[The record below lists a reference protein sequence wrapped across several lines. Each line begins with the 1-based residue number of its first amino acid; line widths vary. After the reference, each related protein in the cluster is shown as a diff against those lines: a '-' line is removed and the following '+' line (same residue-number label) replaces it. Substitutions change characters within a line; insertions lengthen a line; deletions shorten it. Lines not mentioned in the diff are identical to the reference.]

1 MKKHIRE
8 IRVFDIIRYFVLPNF
23 YITFVWLSYYFLNK
37 FSFLPF
43 KTQYCLPLFI
53 LLTIHF
59 VKMIVIGAVLMYKA
73 FAPLETRRK
82 CRFKPTC
89 STYMIM
95 ALKKYGLFVGLTK
108 GILRILRCRPPY
120 EGEDYP

>member
-8 IRVFDIIRYFVLPNF
+8 IKVFDIVRYFILPNF
-23 YITFVWLSYYFLNK
+23 YIAATWVFYFLLNK
-37 FSFLPF
+37 YPILPF
-43 KTQYCLPLFI
+43 NTLYVLPLFI
-53 LLTIHF
+53 LITIHF
-59 VKMIVIGAVLMYKA
+59 VKMILIGAVLMYKA

-95 ALKKYGLFVGLTK
+95 SLKKYGLFVGLTK